1 MAEGLFFIRLAFGLL
16 LAAHGAQK
24 LFGWFG
30 GHGLDGTGGFF
41 EQIGHRPGRTMA
53 ALAGVCEV
61 TGGLLLVLGF
71 LTPLAA
77 AIVIGM
83 MISAALS
90 VHLPH
95 GLWASNGGY
104 ELPLTYGAAA
114 TGLAFTGAGS
124 FSVDH
129 AIGMN
134 LSGWGYGLGA
144 VLVGIAAGIASNARR
159 RKVVENTEAEAYPAE
174 GVPDPATADRGVDA

>member
-1 MAEGLFFIRLAFGLL
+1 MAEGLFFIRLALGLL
-16 LAAHGAQK
+16 LFAHGAQK

-41 EQIGHRPGRTMA
+41 EQIGHRPGRAMA
-53 ALAGVCEV
+53 ALAGTCEA
-61 TGGLLLVLGF
+61 GGGALLILGF

-77 AIVIGM
+77 AIVIGVM
-83 MISAALS
+83 LTAALS

-104 ELPLTYGAAA
+104 ELPLAYGVVAA
-114 TGLAFTGAGS
+114 GLAFTGAGT

-129 AIGMN
+129 AIGWN

-144 VLVGIAAGIASNARR
+144 LVLGTATAIASNARR
-159 RKVVENTEAEAYPAE
+159 HKVVEASDADAYPRE
-174 GVPDPATADRGVDA
+174 GVPDPATADSDVNA